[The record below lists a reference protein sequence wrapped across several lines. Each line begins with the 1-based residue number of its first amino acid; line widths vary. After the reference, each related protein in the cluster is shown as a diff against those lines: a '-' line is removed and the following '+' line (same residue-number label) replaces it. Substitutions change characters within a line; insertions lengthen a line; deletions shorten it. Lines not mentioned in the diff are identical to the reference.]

1 VGRRDREKLE
11 EYLTGVR
18 KIEAQIE
25 RAERLVPDRDPQWDT
40 PPEIPADHAQQVQ
53 LLYDMMV
60 VAFHTDSTRVA
71 SLLLVHDGS
80 NRSFPEVRI
89 PDGHRDLSHQF
100 NNEEEIRKVA
110 EIDRWY
116 VAHFASFF
124 RWLEQTRDTDGRSL
138 PDNARIVYR
147 GGNADA
153 NRHTHS
159 NLPLVLAGGG
169 GGTLNPGRY
178 VPHGWKPTSNLFLSL
193 ADRMGIAGLE
203 RIGDSTGRLTR
214 I

>member
-1 VGRRDREKLE
+1 
-11 EYLTGVR
+11 
-18 KIEAQIE
+18 
-25 RAERLVPDRDPQWDT
+25 
-40 PPEIPADHAQQVQ
+40 
-53 LLYDMMV
+53 
-60 VAFHTDSTRVA
+60 
-71 SLLLVHDGS
+71 
-80 NRSFPEVRI
+80 
-89 PDGHRDLSHQF
+89 
-100 NNEEEIRKVA
+100 VA

-214 I
+214 IWSEMTRPAEKPVPRRIARTRSAPGARSGLGCVRGNRFSPSSTACSPGR